1 MHPLETPNND
11 SDIPD
16 CGTPHSLLHYKLI
29 YSYVMSTMSQMSLL
43 NQIRP
48 SRVHWSAFLLLL
60 TLSLVFL
67 INEPQASEESLLQAA
82 TDLSADG
89 TIAERQSRLMVILV
103 SQEHCE
109 FCEQIKE
116 EVLNPMIRSGEHKK
130 DILIRE
136 LFIDFDI
143 TLKDFSGKQRS
154 GTDIAQD
161 YGISFTP
168 TMLFLDPQGKLL
180 VEPMVGLNTPDLYP
194 FYLDRSI
201 KQAITVQQQ
210 NAKM

>member
-1 MHPLETPNND
+1 MSIMSQITPQNRIRSSSTHWPAMALLLILSLALLSNTARA
-11 SDIPD
+11 SE
-16 CGTPHSLLHYKLI
+16 HSLLQ
-29 YSYVMSTMSQMSLL
+29 T
-43 NQIRP
+43 
-48 SRVHWSAFLLLL
+48 
-60 TLSLVFL
+60 
-67 INEPQASEESLLQAA
+67 A
-82 TDLSADG
+82 TDLSVDSS
-89 TIAERQSRLMVILV
+89 IAKRQNRLMVILV

-116 EVLNPMIRSGEHKK
+116 EILNPMIRSGEHKK

-168 TMLFLDPQGKLL
+168 TMLFLDSQGKLL
-180 VEPMVGLNTPDLYP
+180 VEPMVGLSTPDLYP
-194 FYLDRSI
+194 FYLERSI
-201 KQAITVQQQ
+201 KQAIAVQHQ